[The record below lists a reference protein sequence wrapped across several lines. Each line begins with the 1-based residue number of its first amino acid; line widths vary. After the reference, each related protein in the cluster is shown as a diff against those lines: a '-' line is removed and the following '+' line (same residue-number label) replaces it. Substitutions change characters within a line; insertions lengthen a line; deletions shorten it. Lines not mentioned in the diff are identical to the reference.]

1 MVCKELADYLRFL
14 ADKYENES
22 FFDGDPSFS
31 LKKYSSITDTECAA
45 FIAAV
50 LAFGRR
56 DQFLKKIEY
65 IFSLAESYGSLS
77 GWLKDRIYLSSFLPD
92 DCKNNIEKKFYRF
105 YSYADFIQLF
115 DALSHILQTHKTLG
129 EFFKSRYGQSKAA
142 NPDIHLSSVICLC
155 FKDCKVVP
163 AGSTSCSNKRINMFL
178 RWMVRTGSPV
188 DTGLWT
194 WYSPEDLLMPLDTH
208 VMQEAVNLGLI
219 PPESRNTLKTAVAL
233 TNVLKEVFPH
243 DPVRGDFAL
252 FGLGVDKEREKLA
265 DFPKL

>member
-1 MVCKELADYLRFL
+1 MICKELADYLRFL

-31 LKKYSSITDTECAA
+31 LKKYTSVADTECAA

-65 IFSLAESYGSLS
+65 IFSLAEKCGSLS
-77 GWLKDRIYLSSFLPD
+77 GWLKDKAYKTSFIPAG
-92 DCKNNIEKKFYRF
+92 CSPSQKFYRF
-105 YSYADFIQLF
+105 YSYTDIIVLF
-115 DALSHILQTHKTLG
+115 DKLSLILQTNVSLG
-129 EFFKSRYGQSKAA
+129 EFFKQCYEQQKATD
-142 NPDIHLSSVICLC
+142 PRIHLSE
-155 FKDCKVVP
+155 VV
-163 AGSTSCSNKRINMFL
+163 CSYFEECRIVPSGKNCANKRINMFL

-252 FGLGVDKEREKLA
+252 FGLGVDKEKEKLA